1 MVNASKE
8 VDNII
13 SILKEEYGY
22 YKDILELSK
31 SKKKIITEG
40 KVGEL
45 DKIVKLEQNMILNIG
60 QLEKKREEEVSK
72 LCSILGVKHDKITV
86 SEIAK
91 VIQEEQKNEL
101 EKVQSELLEILS
113 ELKSVNDLNG
123 QLLEQSLEYIDYSI
137 NLIAGS
143 GMETGSLYED
153 IGKGKNRS
161 SKKNIFDTKV

>member
-101 EKVQSELLEILS
+101 EKVQS
-113 ELKSVNDLNG
+113 
-123 QLLEQSLEYIDYSI
+123 
-137 NLIAGS
+137 
-143 GMETGSLYED
+143 
-153 IGKGKNRS
+153 
-161 SKKNIFDTKV
+161 